1 MGVAGSRGSAAED
14 LVAAYLALI
23 GWTVC
28 GRNVR
33 IAGVEVDLVAR
44 QDRTT
49 VLVEV
54 KYRTR
59 LDFGGAGAAVDGR
72 KRERLRRA
80 ALATSGGRTE
90 GRIDVVSVERTEE
103 GVLLRHHC
111 NAVTA

>member
-1 MGVAGSRGSAAED
+1 MGVARSRGSAAED

-23 GWTVC
+23 GWAVC

-33 IAGVEVDLVAR
+33 VAGVEVDLVA
-44 QDRTT
+44 QDGRTT

-59 LDFGGAGAAVDGR
+59 LDFGGAGAAVDAR

-80 ALATSGGRTE
+80 ALATSAGRSE
-90 GRIDVVSVERTEE
+90 VRIDVVSVEATEE
-103 GVLLRHHC
+103 GVLLRHHT